1 LVVNKYIKN
10 ICSTLERT
18 SSGKF
23 NLWAGNGSC
32 VEDVRK
38 SCKDT
43 NLEGI
48 KRYVYKKNLIKISDP
63 E

>member
-1 LVVNKYIKN
+1 LVVNKYIQN
-10 ICSTLERT
+10 IRSTLERT

-38 SCKDT
+38 SYKDA

-48 KRYVYKKNLIKISDP
+48 KRYVHKKILIKIPDP